1 MAISSLPTATVHQS
15 NQALAL
21 PTYPPIY
28 TSSQL
33 FFTSDNDGQKY
44 HLIEE
49 FRTHSLPLLLQHNA
63 HVRLTPPPPSPF
75 WDFQP
80 FFYQFFCGHF
90 GNFWLIIR

>member
-1 MAISSLPTATVHQS
+1 MEWLMAIQSLPTTTVHQS
-15 NQALAL
+15 HQPLAL

-63 HVRLTPPPPSPF
+63 HVRHDPLGRCAGCL
-75 WDFQP
+75 DAEILA
-80 FFYQFFCGHF
+80 G
-90 GNFWLIIR
+90 